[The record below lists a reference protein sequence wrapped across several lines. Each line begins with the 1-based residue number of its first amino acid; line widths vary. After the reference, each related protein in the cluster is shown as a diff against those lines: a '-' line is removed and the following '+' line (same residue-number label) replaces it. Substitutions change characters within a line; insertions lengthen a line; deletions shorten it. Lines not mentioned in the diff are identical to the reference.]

1 MASWIKEKLGLGG
14 KKAALANAENG
25 RFLVEIEA
33 KEYQGNTNVRDIN
46 EIVEINLDAMLDDDD
61 DEEDD
66 DASPLLDGDF
76 VLIKFRRGLRFLAC
90 VREHEDVAENTVRI
104 NALGRKNIA
113 CGANDLVSVSPYP
126 PEQREG
132 QPPQTLENAH
142 RVIFQVST

>member
-76 VLIKFRRGLRFLAC
+76 V
-90 VREHEDVAENTVRI
+90 
-104 NALGRKNIA
+104 
-113 CGANDLVSVSPYP
+113 
-126 PEQREG
+126 
-132 QPPQTLENAH
+132 
-142 RVIFQVST
+142 